1 MKSWQNHCRNWRVW
15 SMEME
20 CKELYNIPIFKKNM
34 STFKET
40 SYDKDGEKPGYM
52 TDSQIQVIN
61 FDKVKDC
68 YIKNLALSNT
78 PCSNDALY
86 FGKDNKIFF
95 VEFKNGV
102 LDERPRRNFNICK
115 KIYDSLLI
123 FNDIVNKN
131 ISFCRENLYFILVY
145 NESKNRREA
154 CRTEQEESSKAIIS
168 KKIHKK
174 AKKKFVRFGLD
185 RFEKLYFKEVFTYTE
200 SEFEDAF
207 LSQISD

>member
-1 MKSWQNHCRNWRVW
+1 
-15 SMEME
+15 MEME
-20 CKELYNIPIFKKNM
+20 CQELYNIPIFKQNM

-40 SYDKDGEKPGYM
+40 SYDKDGEEPGYM

-61 FDKVKDC
+61 FDKVKDG

-145 NESKNRREA
+145 NENKNKREA
-154 CRTEQEESSKAIIS
+154 CKTEQEESSKAIIS

-174 AKKKFVRFGLD
+174 AKKKFIRFGLD

-200 SEFEDAF
+200 SEFENAF

>member
-1 MKSWQNHCRNWRVW
+1 
-15 SMEME
+15 MEME
-20 CKELYNIPIFKKNM
+20 CQELYNIPIFKQNM

-40 SYDKDGEKPGYM
+40 SYDKDGEEPGYM

-61 FDKVKDC
+61 FDKVKDG

-174 AKKKFVRFGLD
+174 AKKKFIRFGLD

-200 SEFEDAF
+200 SEFENAF

>member
-1 MKSWQNHCRNWRVW
+1 
-15 SMEME
+15 MEME

-40 SYDKDGEKPGYM
+40 SYDKDGEEPGYM

-61 FDKVKDC
+61 FDKVKDG

>member
-1 MKSWQNHCRNWRVW
+1 
-15 SMEME
+15 MEME

-61 FDKVKDC
+61 FDKVKDG

-145 NESKNRREA
+145 NENKNKREA
-154 CRTEQEESSKAIIS
+154 CKTEQEESSKAIIS

-174 AKKKFVRFGLD
+174 AKKKFIRFGLD

>member
-1 MKSWQNHCRNWRVW
+1 
-15 SMEME
+15 MEME

-40 SYDKDGEKPGYM
+40 SYDKDGEEPGYM

-61 FDKVKDC
+61 FDKVKDG

-145 NESKNRREA
+145 NENKNKREA
-154 CRTEQEESSKAIIS
+154 CKTEQEESSKAIIS

-174 AKKKFVRFGLD
+174 AKKKFIRFGLD

>member
-1 MKSWQNHCRNWRVW
+1 
-15 SMEME
+15 MEME

-40 SYDKDGEKPGYM
+40 SYDKDGEEPGYM

-61 FDKVKDC
+61 FDKVKDG

-102 LDERPRRNFNICK
+102 LDERPRRNFNLCK

>member
-1 MKSWQNHCRNWRVW
+1 
-15 SMEME
+15 MEME

-61 FDKVKDC
+61 FDKVKDG

-95 VEFKNGV
+95 VEFKN
-102 LDERPRRNFNICK
+102 
-115 KIYDSLLI
+115 
-123 FNDIVNKN
+123 
-131 ISFCRENLYFILVY
+131 
-145 NESKNRREA
+145 
-154 CRTEQEESSKAIIS
+154 
-168 KKIHKK
+168 
-174 AKKKFVRFGLD
+174 
-185 RFEKLYFKEVFTYTE
+185 
-200 SEFEDAF
+200 
-207 LSQISD
+207 

>member
-1 MKSWQNHCRNWRVW
+1 
-15 SMEME
+15 MEME

-61 FDKVKDC
+61 FDKVKDG

>member
-1 MKSWQNHCRNWRVW
+1 
-15 SMEME
+15 MEME
-20 CKELYNIPIFKKNM
+20 CQELYNIPIFKQNM

-40 SYDKDGEKPGYM
+40 SYDKDGEEPGYM

-61 FDKVKDC
+61 FDKVKDG

-102 LDERPRRNFNICK
+102 LDERPRRNFNLCK

-154 CRTEQEESSKAIIS
+154 CRTEKEESSKAIIS